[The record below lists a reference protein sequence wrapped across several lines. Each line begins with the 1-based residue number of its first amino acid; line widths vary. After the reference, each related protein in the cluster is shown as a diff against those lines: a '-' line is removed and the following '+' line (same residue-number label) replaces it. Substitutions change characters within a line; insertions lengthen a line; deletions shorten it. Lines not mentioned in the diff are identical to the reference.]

1 MLGKKVS
8 GYERS
13 RGTPIT
19 SQFNYLS
26 KLLTPHSDLNDVRN
40 TKVTHGEIETSSK
53 DSNAAAEMESYAWID
68 RMWKKYTAEGLSK

>member
-1 MLGKKVS
+1 MS

-40 TKVTHGEIETSSK
+40 PKWKSGNTHGEIETSSK